1 MYSLIYSDI
10 LHVKWSIF
18 LYFLCKLK
26 VWLEPLRSRLYYSIL
41 GLSNQTTTTPKALLK
56 KGGVL
61 DQLHVFSGAPS
72 RGTSEIKF
80 SHCHSI
86 CLRQLVLFLFPFFL
100 ASPAPP
106 LRSAARPTPPH
117 LARHRSQPLRLRPRS
132 PLLSSSLALA
142 SMLRSRNNLSMVAGG
157 DLYWID
163 LCVMQVLPAAIRA
176 AGRHRRGRGGH
187 TAGEAAPPATSQL
200 DVRRPARSRRPLPC
214 RTATPH
220 AGCMPCPPP
229 YESRD
234 APAMG
239 TEATPQGSPRRRP
252 LPHPARGG
260 LPGPFGL
267 SPAAVEKKE
276 WKERDLHVGPL

>member
-1 MYSLIYSDI
+1 MQTK
-10 LHVKWSIF
+10 VVF
-18 LYFLCKLK
+18 GTAPLY
-26 VWLEPLRSRLYYSIL
+26 
-41 GLSNQTTTTPKALLK
+41 ALLLYSRFVQPNNYNSKNSTK

-239 TEATPQGSPRRRP
+239 TEAMPQGSPRRRP